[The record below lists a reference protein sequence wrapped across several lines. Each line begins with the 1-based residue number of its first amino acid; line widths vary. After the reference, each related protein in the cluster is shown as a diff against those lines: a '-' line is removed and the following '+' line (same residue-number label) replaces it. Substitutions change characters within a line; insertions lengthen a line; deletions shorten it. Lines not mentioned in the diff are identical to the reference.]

1 MGINGEGIG
10 FYQKTLVFVPGA
22 LKGEEI
28 YCQVTSVKR
37 NFAEARLLNVNK
49 KSKFRVVPACT
60 IYNECGGCQIMH
72 LHYDKQLEFKT
83 DLLRQALKK
92 FAPAGYEN
100 YDIRSTIGMAEPK
113 YYRAKLQFQTRKF
126 KGQVKAGLYA
136 QNSHYL
142 VELRDC
148 LVQDRET
155 QHIAN
160 RIAELLTYYQ
170 IPITDERKNLGV
182 RTIMVRRAR
191 QTRQVQ
197 IIIVTNRQLNFTNL
211 VEDLVKDF
219 PEIVTVAVNMN
230 TAKTSEIYGD
240 KTQIIWGQESIQEG
254 VLDYE
259 FSLSPRAFYQLNP
272 EQTEV
277 LYSEAVK
284 ALDVSPEDHLI
295 DAYCGVG
302 TIGFAFAKRVK
313 SLRGMDIIP
322 EAIEDAKRNAA
333 RMGFSNTHYEAGTA
347 EEIIPRW
354 YKEGYRADALIVDPP
369 RTGLDDKL
377 IDTIVRYA
385 PEKMVYV
392 SCNVSTLARDLV
404 KLTKVYD
411 VAYIQSV
418 DMFPHTARTEAV
430 VKLVKR

>member
-1 MGINGEGIG
+1 MNLKVKQKIPLKIKRMGINGEGIG

-22 LKGEEI
+22 LKGEDI
-28 YCQVTSVKR
+28 YCQITSIRR
-37 NFAEARLLNVNK
+37 NFVEAKLLKVNK
-49 KSKFRVVPACT
+49 KSKFRIVPSCT

-83 DLLRQALKK
+83 DLLHQALKK

-100 YDIRSTIGMAEPK
+100 YEIRPTIGMQEPK

-126 KGQVKAGLYA
+126 KNQVKAGLYA

-142 VELRDC
+142 VELKDC
-148 LVQDRET
+148 LVQDKEP
-155 QHIAN
+155 QVIAN
-160 RIAELLTYYQ
+160 RLAELLTYYQ
-170 IPITDERKNLGV
+170 IPITDE
-182 RTIMVRRAR
+182 
-191 QTRQVQ
+191 
-197 IIIVTNRQLNFTNL
+197 
-211 VEDLVKDF
+211 
-219 PEIVTVAVNMN
+219 
-230 TAKTSEIYGD
+230 IYGE
-240 KTQIIWGQESIQEG
+240 KTEIIWGQESIQEG
-254 VLDYE
+254 VLNYE

-284 ALDVSPEDHLI
+284 ALDVDKEDHLI

-302 TIGFAFAKRVK
+302 TIGFAFAKKVK
-313 SLRGMDIIP
+313 TLRGMDIIP
-322 EAIEDAKRNAA
+322 EAIEDAKRNAK
-333 RMGFSNTHYEAGTA
+333 RMGFDNTHYEAGTA

-377 IDTIVRYA
+377 LDTILTYV
-385 PEKMVYV
+385 PEKMVYI

-404 KLTKVYD
+404 RLVEVYD
-411 VAYIQSV
+411 LHYIQSV

-430 VKLVKR
+430 VKLIKKV